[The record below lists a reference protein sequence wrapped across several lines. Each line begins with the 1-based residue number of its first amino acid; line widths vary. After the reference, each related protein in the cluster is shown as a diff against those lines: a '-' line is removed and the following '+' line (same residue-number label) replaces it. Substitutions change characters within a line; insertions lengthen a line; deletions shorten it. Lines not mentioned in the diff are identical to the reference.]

1 MKEER
6 QQTRKKTGEKR
17 KTEGKQEWKQTNKQG
32 RKQTRK
38 KERKQA
44 SKIRKKANKHAR
56 KKKERN
62 EASKNE
68 RKETNKKKRK
78 KAIWSPSW
86 CELKALKF
94 LLLQKKKQNE
104 KNLTEWT
111 LPACKAFSKSALKA
125 VKLDTDMFYFNCL
138 TVAAASW
145 PSTIADISFFHYKKA
160 WLTAII
166 HEVAVVLEIVVLIL
180 TITAG
185 NICPNNNNSYC
196 HSRDDDAQRNNVKLV
211 QQISNLTSRHM

>member
-1 MKEER
+1 MKANK
-6 QQTRKKTGEKR
+6 QARKKANTQKR
-17 KTEGKQEWKQTNKQG
+17 KKASKQNKKES
-32 RKQTRK
+32 KQTRK
-38 KERKQA
+38 
-44 SKIRKKANKHAR
+44 

-125 VKLDTDMFYFNCL
+125 VKLDTDMFYFNCP
-138 TVAAASW
+138 TVAAASL